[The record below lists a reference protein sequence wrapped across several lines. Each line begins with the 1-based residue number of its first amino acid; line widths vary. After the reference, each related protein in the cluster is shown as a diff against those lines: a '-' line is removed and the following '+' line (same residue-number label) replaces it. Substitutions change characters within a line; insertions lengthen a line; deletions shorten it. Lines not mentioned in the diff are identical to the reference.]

1 MAGKKPRRNRA
12 VALIDQFLQ
21 HRKMEQTQDYLNRG
35 RRFAALEAGQLS
47 EDWVNAVRMWL
58 ARKDN
63 SRERTMDDLAAEL
76 ELRGS
81 EPPYEEVKQ
90 ELAARFADIEEV
102 EQTEVGKQFAQQI
115 AMFMRERHRT
125 LQ

>member
-1 MAGKKPRRNRA
+1 MGGKPRKDRA

-21 HRKMEQTQDYLNRG
+21 HRKMEQTQDYLSRG
-35 RRFAALEAGQLS
+35 RRFAGLDPEQLN
-47 EDWVNAVRMWL
+47 EDWVDAVRRWL
-58 ARKDN
+58 AQKDR

-81 EPPYEEVKQ
+81 EPPYEAVKQ
-90 ELAARFADIEEV
+90 ELADRFAAIEEV
-102 EQTEVGKQFAQQI
+102 EQTNVGREFAREI
-115 AMFMRERHRT
+115 ATFIRDRHRT